1 MARASAWLKL
11 GSPERGRLSVERRD
25 RGRGWIRMQSDP
37 GGGSLQLM
45 PSPSSFDG
53 VEVLES
59 QALLLRDLDTTL
71 RGLSAHEADRRLV
84 QYGPNALRR
93 RGGAKWPRELARQ
106 LTHPLALLLWV
117 AAGLS
122 FLVGSQTVGIAVV
135 LVIVLNAAFA
145 FVQELQ
151 AERAV
156 EALAGY
162 MPQHAT
168 VLRDGAARVI
178 EAVGLVPG
186 DVVFLEEGERIAAD
200 MRLLSGAVEVDLSTL
215 TGESVPALRSAE
227 LEDAEVPRLVARD
240 LVFSGTTCTGGQAQ
254 AVVFATGMRTEL
266 GRIAALTELVKEE
279 PSPLER
285 QVRRVAWLIAGIAVG
300 MAIAFVP
307 IAIFVAGLSVKNSVV
322 FAVGLLAGNVPEGLL
337 PVITLALA
345 VAVRVLARRGALVKR
360 LSAVETLGSTDVIC
374 TDKTGTLTENRMRPV
389 AVWTT
394 GGAAKIEANGAQLP
408 TGAGTPVLT
417 ALAGAAAA
425 CNNARLEADD
435 HGTGDPTEVALLQ
448 AARALGADVDADR
461 RDARRRHRYNF
472 DPQLKL
478 MTTLELRSGSEWL
491 DTKGAPEEVLPRC
504 VAVLAEDTGEIPL
517 DAAQREQI
525 MQRVEGYAQEGL
537 RVLALARRALPV
549 GAEVPSREEA
559 ERDLCFLG
567 LVTMLDPPR
576 PEVRKA
582 ITRCHS
588 AGIRII
594 VITGDHPLTA
604 AAIARQV
611 GIGGEHLVV
620 VNADRFDH
628 RHERDIEQIVSGD
641 REVIFARASPDAKL
655 HIAEALRAQ
664 GHVVAMTGDGV
675 NDAPA
680 LRRADIGVAMGLS
693 GTDVAREA
701 ATIVLSDDNFASIV
715 EAVEEGRVVY
725 DNVRKFIVYIFA
737 HATPEVVPFL
747 VFALA
752 GGAVPLPLTVLQL
765 LAFDVGTETLPS
777 LALGRDPAE
786 PGIMERP
793 PRARSEN
800 VIRRPMLLRAWLFLG
815 LIVAAL
821 SMGGFLYVLTHAGWH
836 PGDPVGVGSRFHHAY
851 LQATTMTF
859 LGMIFGQ
866 IGSAFA
872 VRTQRASLR
881 SVGLFS
887 NRYLLV
893 GVAAE
898 LALAAVFVFA
908 APLETLLGTAA
919 LPVHDLALLLPYPFI
934 VCGAD
939 ELRRYIARR
948 RAATASARPSAT
960 VQSAAVK

>member
-1 MARASAWLKL
+1 MASRS
-11 GSPERGRLSVERRD
+11 
-25 RGRGWIRMQSDP
+25 
-37 GGGSLQLM
+37 
-45 PSPSSFDG
+45 PSPGSFDG

-59 QALLLRDLDTTL
+59 QALLLRDLDTTT
-71 RGLSAHEADRRLV
+71 RGLSAREADRRLV

-93 RGGAKWPRELARQ
+93 RGGVQWPRELGRQ
-106 LTHPLALLLWV
+106 LTHPLALLLWL

-168 VLRDGAARVI
+168 VLRDGATRVI
-178 EAVGLVPG
+178 EAVALVPG
-186 DVVFLEEGERIAAD
+186 DVVLLEEGERIAAD
-200 MRLLSGAVEVDLSTL
+200 MRLLFGAVEVDLSTL
-215 TGESVPALRSAE
+215 TGESVPVLRSAE
-227 LEDAEVPRLVARD
+227 FQDADVPRLVARD
-240 LVFSGTTCTGGQAQ
+240 LVFSGTTCIGGEAQ

-266 GRIAALTELVKEE
+266 GRIAALTERVKEE

-307 IAIFVAGLSVKNSVV
+307 IAIVGAGLSVKNSVV

-345 VAVRVLARRGALVKR
+345 VAVRLLARRGALVKR

-374 TDKTGTLTENRMRPV
+374 TDKTGTLTENRMRPI
-389 AVWTT
+389 AAWTAD
-394 GGAAKIEANGAQLP
+394 GAAAIEANGAQP
-408 TGAGTPVLT
+408 PAGAGTP
-417 ALAGAAAA
+417 ALAALAESAAA
-425 CNNARLEADD
+425 CNNARLEPDG
-435 HGTGDPTEVALLQ
+435 HVTGDPTEVALLQ

-461 RDARRRHRYNF
+461 RDRRRLHRYSF

-491 DTKGAPEEVLPRC
+491 DTKGAPEEVLSRC
-504 VAVLAEDTGEIPL
+504 VTVLAGDASERSL
-517 DAAQREQI
+517 DAAQRECI
-525 MQRVEGYAQEGL
+525 MHRVEAYAQEGL
-537 RVLALARRALPV
+537 RVLALARRNLPG
-549 GAEVPSREEA
+549 GAAVPSREEA
-559 ERDLCFLG
+559 ERELCFLG

-576 PEVRKA
+576 PEVRDA
-582 ITRCHS
+582 IARCHS

-611 GIGGEHLVV
+611 GIGGEDLVV
-620 VNADRFDH
+620 VDAQRLDH
-628 RHERDIEQIVSGD
+628 RHEREIEQIVAGD

-701 ATIVLSDDNFASIV
+701 ATMVLTDDNFASIV
-715 EAVEEGRVVY
+715 AAVEEGRVVY

-786 PGIMERP
+786 PGIMQRP
-793 PRARSEN
+793 PRKRSEN
-800 VIRRPMLLRAWLFLG
+800 VISRPMLMRAWLFLG

-821 SMGGFLYVLTHAGWH
+821 SMGGFFYVLTRAGWH
-836 PGDPVGVGSRFHHAY
+836 PGDPVGVHSSLHHAY

-866 IGSAFA
+866 IGTAFA

-881 SVGLFS
+881 SVGVFS
-887 NRYLLV
+887 NRYLLLAI
-893 GVAAE
+893 AAE

-908 APLETLLGTAA
+908 PPFQTLLGTAA
-919 LPVHDLALLLPYPFI
+919 LPASDLALLLPYPFI

-939 ELRRYIARR
+939 ELRRYIMRR
-948 RAATASARPSAT
+948 RAATASTRTSSTSERAAAT
-960 VQSAAVK
+960 

>member
-1 MARASAWLKL
+1 MDSSTV
-11 GSPERGRLSVERRD
+11 SPN
-25 RGRGWIRMQSDP
+25 
-37 GGGSLQLM
+37 SL
-45 PSPSSFDG
+45 DG

-59 QALLLRDLDTTL
+59 QALLLRDLDTTT
-71 RGLSAHEADRRLV
+71 RGLSALEADRRLV

-93 RGGAKWPRELARQ
+93 RGGVQWPRELARQ
-106 LTHPLALLLWV
+106 LTHPLALLLWL

-122 FLVGSQTVGIAVV
+122 LLVGSQTVGIAVV

-145 FVQELQ
+145 FAQELQ

-162 MPQHAT
+162 MPQHAN
-168 VLRDGAARVI
+168 VLRDGAARMI

-186 DVVFLEEGERIAAD
+186 DIALLEEGERIAAD

-215 TGESVPALRSAE
+215 TGESVPVLRSAE
-227 LEDAEVPRLVARD
+227 LQDGDVPRLVARD
-240 LVFSGTTCTGGQAQ
+240 LVFSGTTCTAGEAR
-254 AVVFATGMRTEL
+254 AVVFATGMHTEL
-266 GRIAALTELVKEE
+266 GRIAALTERVQEE
-279 PSPLER
+279 PSPLEL

-307 IAIFVAGLSVKNSVV
+307 IAIFGAGLSVKNSVV

-345 VAVRVLARRGALVKR
+345 VAVSLLARRGALVKR

-374 TDKTGTLTENRMRPV
+374 TDKTGTLTENRMRPIT
-389 AVWTT
+389 AWTT
-394 GGAAKIEANGAQLP
+394 ERAASIQANAAQP
-408 TGAGTPVLT
+408 PSGAGAP
-417 ALAGAAAA
+417 ALAALAASAAA
-425 CNNARLEADD
+425 CNNARLAPDG
-435 HGTGDPTEVALLQ
+435 HVTGDPTEVALLQ

-461 RDARRRHRYNF
+461 RDGRRRHRYNF

-478 MTTLELRSGSEWL
+478 MTTLELRSGSDWL
-491 DTKGAPEEVLPRC
+491 DTKGAPEEVLSRC
-504 VAVLAEDTGEIPL
+504 VTVLAGDASELPL
-517 DAAQREQI
+517 DAAQRERI
-525 MQRVEGYAQEGL
+525 MHRVETYAQDGL
-537 RVLALARRALPV
+537 RVLALARRSLPA
-549 GAEVPSREEA
+549 GAAVPSREEA
-559 ERDLCFLG
+559 EGELCFLG

-576 PEVRKA
+576 PEVREA
-582 ITRCHS
+582 IARCHS

-611 GIGGEHLVV
+611 GIGREDLVV
-620 VNADRFDH
+620 VNAERLDH
-628 RHERDIEQIVSGD
+628 RHEREIERILAGG

-655 HIAEALRAQ
+655 HIAEALRAE

-701 ATIVLSDDNFASIV
+701 ATMVLTDDNFASIV
-715 EAVEEGRVVY
+715 TAVEEGRVVY

-737 HATPEVVPFL
+737 HATPEIVPFL

-786 PGIMERP
+786 PGIMQRP
-793 PRARSEN
+793 PRKRSEG

-821 SMGGFLYVLTHAGWH
+821 SMTGFFYLLTRAGWQ
-836 PGDPVGVGSRFHHAY
+836 PGDPTGAASRFHHAY

-872 VRTQRASLR
+872 VRAQRASLR
-881 SVGLFS
+881 SVGVFS
-887 NRYLLV
+887 NCYLLLAI
-893 GVAAE
+893 AAE

-908 APLETLLGTAA
+908 PPLQTLLGTAA
-919 LPVHDLALLLPYPFI
+919 LPASDLALLLPYPFI
-934 VCGAD
+934 VWGAD
-939 ELRRYIARR
+939 ELRRYIMRRHAAIASARTNSTSR
-948 RAATASARPSAT
+948 RAAAR
-960 VQSAAVK
+960 